1 METLSPPLAKPRA
14 GSRLVALLGYVVV
27 LILPLLVLLFGR
39 KHRFVLFHA
48 CQSLGITLVAIVVP
62 LLWFVF
68 GWLFTFFSV
77 QAPLLYIIPIGLILL
92 LPVWQRR
99 SKAVRYSE
107 QGSWFGIALT
117 LIVAIAL
124 IYMSWLA
131 LRFLANII
139 LPLGGPLL
147 LMSGFSIVIAAYL
160 AIVVAWIAGV
170 INTLAGRWKPVP
182 LFGGQGERLYDRLTE
197 PRAAPG
203 SAAPVATPTGP
214 SPS

>member
-1 METLSPPLAKPRA
+1 MQTLSPALAKPRV
-14 GSRLVALLGYVVV
+14 GGRLVALLAYVVV
-27 LILPLLVLLFGR
+27 LIGPLLVLLFGR
-39 KHRFVLFHA
+39 KHRFVFFHA

-62 LLWFVF
+62 LLWFAI

-77 QAPLLYIIPIGLILL
+77 QVPLLYIIPIGLILL

-117 LIVAIAL
+117 FIVAIAL

-139 LPLGGPLL
+139 LPLGGPLM
-147 LMSGFSIVIAAYL
+147 LMSGFSIVLAAYI

-170 INTLAGRWKPVP
+170 INSLAGRWKPVP
-182 LFGGQGERLYDRLTE
+182 LLGGWGERMYDRLTS
-197 PRAAPG
+197 PRPARPVAA
-203 SAAPVATPTGP
+203 SVATPTGP
-214 SPS
+214 FPS

>member
-1 METLSPPLAKPRA
+1 MDTNPLLPGKPGA
-14 GSRLVALLGYVVV
+14 GSRILALLAYVVV
-27 LILPLLVLLFGR
+27 LIVPLLVLLFGR
-39 KHRFVLFHA
+39 KQRFVLFHA

-62 LLWFVF
+62 LMWFVI

-77 QAPLLYIIPIGLILL
+77 QVPLLYIIPIGLILL

-139 LPLGGPLL
+139 LPLGGPLM
-147 LMSGFSIVIAAYL
+147 LMSGFSIVIAAYI

-170 INTLAGRWKPVP
+170 INALAGRWKLVP
-182 LFGGQGERLYDRLTE
+182 LLGGWGERLYDRLTA
-197 PRAAPG
+197 PRVVRLQAG
-203 SAAPVATPTGP
+203 PVATPSGP

>member
-1 METLSPPLAKPRA
+1 MDTNPLSPAKPSA
-14 GSRLVALLGYVVV
+14 GSRIVALLAYVVV
-27 LILPLLVLLFGR
+27 LIVPLLVLLFGR
-39 KHRFVLFHA
+39 KQRFMLFHA
-48 CQSLGITLVAIVVP
+48 CQSLGITFVAIAVP
-62 LLWFVF
+62 LLWFAI
-68 GWLFTFFSV
+68 GWIFTFFSV
-77 QAPLLYIIPIGLILL
+77 QAPLLYIIPIGLVLL

-139 LPLGGPLL
+139 LPLGGPLM
-147 LMSGFSIVIAAYL
+147 LMSGFSIVIAAYI

-170 INTLAGRWKPVP
+170 INALAGRWKLVP
-182 LFGGQGERLYDRLTE
+182 ILGGWGERLYDRLTA
-197 PRAAPG
+197 PRVVRLQ
-203 SAAPVATPTGP
+203 AAPVATPAGP

>member
-1 METLSPPLAKPRA
+1 METRPLVLEKA
-14 GSRLVALLGYVVV
+14 GAASRIIALLGYVVV
-27 LILPLLVLLFGR
+27 LIVPLIVLLFGR
-39 KHRFVLFHA
+39 KHRFALFHA
-48 CQSLGITLVAIVVP
+48 CQSLSITLVALVVP
-62 LLWFVF
+62 LLWFVI

-77 QAPLLYIIPIGLILL
+77 QVPLLYIIPIGLVLL

-147 LMSGFSIVIAAYL
+147 LMSGFSIVIAAYI
-160 AIVVAWIAGV
+160 AIVVAWIAGL
-170 INTLAGRWKPVP
+170 INALAGRWKPVP
-182 LFGGQGERLYDRLTE
+182 LLGGWGERVYDRLT
-197 PRAAPG
+197 APP
-203 SAAPVATPTGP
+203 ALLPVATPMATPTGP

>member
-1 METLSPPLAKPRA
+1 MSPALAKPRA
-14 GSRLVALLGYVVV
+14 GGRLVALLAYVVV

-62 LLWFVF
+62 LLWFAI

-77 QAPLLYIIPIGLILL
+77 QVPLLYIIPIGLILL

-117 LIVAIAL
+117 LIVAVAL

-139 LPLGGPLL
+139 LPLGGPLM
-147 LMSGFSIVIAAYL
+147 LMSGFSIVLAAYI

-170 INTLAGRWKPVP
+170 INSLAGRWKPVP
-182 LFGGQGERLYDRLTE
+182 LLGGWGERLYDRLT
-197 PRAAPG
+197 APP
-203 SAAPVATPTGP
+203 APLPVATPMATPAGP
-214 SPS
+214 SAS

>member
-1 METLSPPLAKPRA
+1 METMSPALAKPGV
-14 GSRLVALLGYVVV
+14 GSRIAALLGYAVV

-48 CQSLGITLVAIVVP
+48 CQSLSITLVALVVP
-62 LLWFVF
+62 LLWFVS

-77 QAPLLYIIPIGLILL
+77 QVPLLYIIPIGLILL

-139 LPLGGPLL
+139 LPLGGPLM
-147 LMSGFSIVIAAYL
+147 LMSGFSIVIAAYI
-160 AIVVAWIAGV
+160 AIMVAWIAGV
-170 INTLAGRWKPVP
+170 INALAGRWKPVP
-182 LFGGQGERLYDRLTE
+182 LLGGWGERLYDRLT
-197 PRAAPG
+197 APPV
-203 SAAPVATPTGP
+203 SLPVAPPIATPTGP

>member
-1 METLSPPLAKPRA
+1 METMSPALVKPGVGGRIT
-14 GSRLVALLGYVVV
+14 ALLGYIVV
-27 LILPLLVLLFGR
+27 LILPLFILLFGR

-48 CQSLGITLVAIVVP
+48 CQSLGITLVAVVVP
-62 LLWFVF
+62 LLWFAI

-77 QAPLLYIIPIGLILL
+77 QVPLLYIIPIGLILL

-107 QGSWFGIALT
+107 QGSWFGVALT

-139 LPLGGPLL
+139 LPLGGPLM
-147 LMSGFSIVIAAYL
+147 LMSGFSIVIAAYI
-160 AIVVAWIAGV
+160 AVVVAWIGGV
-170 INTLAGRWKPVP
+170 INALAGRWKPVP
-182 LFGGQGERLYDRLTE
+182 LLGGWGERIYDRLT
-197 PRAAPG
+197 APP
-203 SAAPVATPTGP
+203 APLPVAPPLATPAGP